1 MCILFLCIYN
11 FESRAH
17 ALAIIQPECTE
28 GKQAITHLCLSD
40 LATGIAASIHLDNLY
55 EILFHRTPLV
65 HMANL
70 MGFEMAR
77 YLACGEK
84 TYE

>member
-1 MCILFLCIYN
+1 MCT
-11 FESRAH
+11 
-17 ALAIIQPECTE
+17 LAIIQLTATSVYTE

-40 LATGIAASIHLDNLY
+40 SATGIAASIHLDIWNSSP
-55 EILFHRTPLV
+55 HGPPRTPSQLD
-65 HMANL
+65 
-70 MGFEMAR
+70 GIRMAR